1 MERLKLVQGLSYS
14 YGDIV
19 ATKAHPF
26 VEVKEPEVANYLVRT
41 GFFVP
46 IDFDS
51 SSAKGVPAHETEKR
65 DPEDTVMMPAPTSKA
80 PEKKASP
87 LDKMTVEELRP
98 YADIQGIQLGTAKQK
113 KTILKVIREADAKA
127 AEALKAL
134 QES

>member
-14 YGDIV
+14 YGDMV
-19 ATKAHPF
+19 ATKTHPF
-26 VEVKEPEVANYLVRT
+26 VEVEDTAVADYLVRT

-51 SSAKGVPAHETEKR
+51 SSAKGVPAHETKKG
-65 DPEDTVMMPAPTSKA
+65 DPEDTVGMPSPVKA
-80 PEKKASP
+80 PAKKASP
-87 LDKMTVEELRP
+87 LDKMTVEELRE
-98 YADIQGIQLGTAKQK
+98 YADIQGIPLGSAKQK
-113 KTILKVIREADAKA
+113 KTILKVIREAEAKA

>member
-14 YGDIV
+14 YGDMV
-19 ATKAHPF
+19 ATKTHPF
-26 VEVKEPEVANYLVRT
+26 VEVEDTAVADYLVRT

-51 SSAKGVPAHETEKR
+51 SSAKGVPAHETKKG
-65 DPEDTVMMPAPTSKA
+65 DPEDTVGMPAPVKA
-80 PEKKASP
+80 PAKKASP
-87 LDKMTVEELRP
+87 LDTMTAEELRE
-98 YADIQGIQLGTAKQK
+98 YADVQGIPLGTAKQK
-113 KTILKVIREADAKA
+113 KAILKVIREAEAKA

>member
-14 YGDIV
+14 YGDMV
-19 ATKAHPF
+19 ATKTHPF
-26 VEVKEPEVANYLVRT
+26 VEVEDTAVADYLVRT

-87 LDKMTVEELRP
+87 LDKMTVEELRE
-98 YADIQGIQLGTAKQK
+98 YADIQGIPLGTAKQK
-113 KTILKVIREADAKA
+113 KTILKVIREAEAKA

>member
-14 YGDIV
+14 YGDMV

-26 VEVKEPEVANYLVRT
+26 VEVEDTAVADYLVQT

-51 SSAKGVPAHETEKR
+51 SSAKGVPAHETKKG
-65 DPEDTVMMPAPTSKA
+65 DPEDTVGMPSPVKA
-80 PEKKASP
+80 PAKKASP
-87 LDKMTVEELRP
+87 LDTMTVEELRK
-98 YADIQGIQLGTAKQK
+98 YADIQGIPLGTAKQK
-113 KTILKVIREADAKA
+113 KSILKVIREAEAKA

>member
-14 YGDIV
+14 YGDMV

-26 VEVKEPEVANYLVRT
+26 VEVEDTAVADYLVQT

-51 SSAKGVPAHETEKR
+51 SSAKVVPAHETKKG
-65 DPEDTVMMPAPTSKA
+65 DPEDTVGMPAPVKA
-80 PEKKASP
+80 PAKKASP
-87 LDKMTVEELRP
+87 LDTMTAEELRE
-98 YADIQGIQLGTAKQK
+98 YADVQGIPLGTAKQK
-113 KTILKVIREADAKA
+113 KAILKVIREAEAKA

>member
-87 LDKMTVEELRP
+87 LDKMTVEELRQSRRRP
-98 YADIQGIQLGTAKQK
+98 SSRSSGRQRRKL
-113 KTILKVIREADAKA
+113 LKR
-127 AEALKAL
+127 
-134 QES
+134 